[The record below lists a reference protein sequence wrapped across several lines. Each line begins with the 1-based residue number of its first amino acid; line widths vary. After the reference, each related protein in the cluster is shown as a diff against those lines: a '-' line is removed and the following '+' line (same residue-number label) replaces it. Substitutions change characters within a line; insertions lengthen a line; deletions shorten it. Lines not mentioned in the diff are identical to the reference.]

1 MQFNFLIVRLF
12 YNLTGRK
19 GKESF
24 KKLSIIHKLQGKFF
38 SCLLLFKQ
46 NADKLFKCF
55 FSLDQM
61 TLKLLRFEQKQ
72 YNFML
77 NLFRFHLEMVILCGI
92 FITKNDH

>member
-24 KKLSIIHKLQGKFF
+24 KKLSITSVLHGKFF
-38 SCLLLFKQ
+38 LICFCSSRMLIGYS
-46 NADKLFKCF
+46 NVF

-61 TLKLLRFEQKQ
+61 TLKLLRFEQF
-72 YNFML
+72 NFML